1 MTQTKRRRGRPLGWT
16 RERPFLNALRMEI
29 ARAEDDNDFRS
40 LRRIARK
47 LLKVAAG
54 GDILAIRELA
64 DRLDG
69 RTPIRVAGDAE
80 EPIEVV
86 HRIERVI
93 VDAIASA
100 PQPAIAQPAIAQPK
114 IVPAQPEPILIEHAE
129 GLNRNGGGVPPVA

>member
-1 MTQTKRRRGRPLGWT
+1 MTQAKRRRGRPLGWT
-16 RERPFLNALRMEI
+16 KERPFLNALRMEI
-29 ARAEDDNDFRS
+29 ARAEDDNDFRH
-40 LRRIARK
+40 LRKIARK
-47 LLKVAAG
+47 LLEVAAG

-69 RTPIRVAGDAE
+69 RVPHRVAGDPE

-93 VDAIASA
+93 VDAVASA
-100 PQPAIAQPAIAQPK
+100 PQPT

-129 GLNRNGGGVPPVA
+129 GLNPNGGGVPPAA

>member
-1 MTQTKRRRGRPLGWT
+1 MTQVRRKRGRPFGST
-16 RERPFLNALRMEI
+16 KERPFLNALRMEI

-40 LRRIARK
+40 LRRIACK
-47 LLKVAAG
+47 LLRMAAE
-54 GDILAIRELA
+54 GDIAAIREVA

-69 RTPIRVAGDAE
+69 RTPIRVAGDSE

-86 HRIERVI
+86 HRVERVI

-100 PQPAIAQPAIAQPK
+100 PQPT

-129 GLNRNGGGVPPVA
+129 DFDRNGSGVPPVA